1 MVLCIS
7 IRNSSRLRTS
17 IDCTRCTLMA
27 ATRLPIPI
35 VSILISFSFHELR
48 AMALVDPGSAGRVA
62 WTQSRDGMVIR
73 SGVRVATTFA
83 RGSLPSLDPDCCWP
97 RIGDW
102 TRGIRSVR
110 ARHCGTGRLAA
121 TRWRCDS
128 SWAGWMEIV
137 AHAASDL
144 GWNAC
149 RFLGSHQ
156 LVLDYGERT
165 WCWSDADTPPARSNL
180 RRNVERQK
188 SIIVFQLAVRRRCCD
203 RSYHLASRRGRNHR
217 LAGL

>member
-83 RGSLPSLDPDCCWP
+83 RGSLPSLGPDCSWP

-102 TRGIRSVR
+102 TRGIRPLR
-110 ARHCGTGRLAA
+110 AWHRGTGQPVA

-149 RFLGSHQ
+149 RLLGSNQ
-156 LVLDYGERT
+156 LVLDHGERT
-165 WCWSDADTPPARSNL
+165 WCWRDADTAPARCNV
-180 RRNVERQK
+180 RRNVERQN
-188 SIIVFQLAVRRRCCD
+188 SIIVCQLAVRAWRCS
-203 RSYHLASRRGRNHR
+203 RSYHLASRRGRNYR